1 MPNKIEA
8 SGLSKLLVRYI
19 RATSVQNALLANYD
33 WSAEHDQEV
42 MDMALL
48 TEEQLTQA
56 LAHLETEEL
65 IEIILMLGAN
75 FGDTTEEEVND
86 RLITLTLQMLNEYEG
101 YHDEDELPGG
111 QFRNDPDGQDD
122 SGTE

>member
-56 LAHLETEEL
+56 LAHLENEEL
-65 IEIILMLGAN
+65 IEIILMLWAN

-111 QFRNDPDGQDD
+111 
-122 SGTE
+122 

>member
-48 TEEQLTQA
+48 TEEQLTCA
-56 LAHLETEEL
+56 LTQLEAEEL
-65 IEIILMLGAN
+65 IDIILMLGAN

-86 RLITLTLQMLNEYEG
+86 RLITLTLQILNEYDG

-111 QFRNDPDGQDD
+111 PLITF
-122 SGTE
+122 